1 MSIASLD
8 FKKNIEGNNIKIE
21 DELPENDYTESD
33 FLKTWKRFC
42 EIQKKNGNSNLYSL
56 LRMNEPILEDNLII
70 ISTLNKM
77 NFKELSGF
85 KNDIQLYLSR
95 ELSNYSI
102 SVEIRLSK
110 GKSKKTFTDS
120 KEKLKIIMDDN
131 KSLKKLISEFKLRI

>member
-1 MSIASLD
+1 
-8 FKKNIEGNNIKIE
+8 
-21 DELPENDYTESD
+21 
-33 FLKTWKRFC
+33 
-42 EIQKKNGNSNLYSL
+42 
-56 LRMNEPILEDNLII
+56 MNEPVLEDNLII

-77 NFKELSGF
+77 NFKELSGV

-102 SVEIRLSK
+102 SVEIKLSK

-120 KEKLKIIMDDN
+120 REKLKIITDDN

>member
-1 MSIASLD
+1 LSIASLD
-8 FKKNIEGNNIKIE
+8 FKKNIERNNIEIE
-21 DELPENDYTESD
+21 NELPENDYTESD

-56 LRMNEPILEDNLII
+56 LSMNEPILEDNLII

-102 SVEIRLSK
+102 SVEIKLSK

-120 KEKLKIIMDDN
+120 KEKLKIITDDN